1 MNSKIILGLAVVAI
15 SIGLYGVVMEET
27 PAPPVVNVQPTQAET
42 KLLAWQTTREIAR
55 GEQVTR
61 QDFQAVYFTR
71 EQAGLHGLVSD
82 THLDWQTKKY
92 AKQTFQEGE
101 VVTAES
107 LTSPGSADYL
117 TTVIEPGF
125 VPFNV
130 TVPGV
135 DVIGGTISVGDLVD
149 ISVLSAPTQNL
160 SKEKTV
166 DDIQHLTMTPLLAQ
180 VPVLNMITRERSV
193 STLSSEKVSEVT
205 LVLQV
210 TNRQVA
216 QLTVAKRIAE
226 IELHKSI
233 GKEYSDDLK
242 ADSSDVIR
250 ISGQRD
256 EIREYRFK

>member
-15 SIGLYGVVMEET
+15 SIGLYGVAMEET
-27 PAPPVVNVQPTQAET
+27 QAPQVVKTEQTQT
-42 KLLAWQTTREIAR
+42 DPKLLAWQANRKIAR
-55 GEQVTR
+55 GEQVMR

-71 EQAGLHGLVSD
+71 SQAGLHGLIAD
-82 THLDWQTKKY
+82 THFDWQTQKY
-92 AKQTFQEGE
+92 AKQTLQKGE
-101 VVTAES
+101 VVTPEL
-107 LTSPGSADYL
+107 LTSPGRADYL

-135 DVIGGTISVGDLVD
+135 DVVGGTISVGDLVD

-160 SKEKTV
+160 SKDKTV

-226 IELHKSI
+226 IEVHKSI